1 MDIIRAENLTVGY
14 EGVQV
19 LRELSFAVPS
29 GEITAVIGKSGC
41 GKSTLL
47 KTLIGLNPPL
57 SGEVMFS
64 GETIDFTSE
73 ASLQRLFRKIGVLY
87 QNGALLNSL
96 SLYDNVAL
104 PLRMHYRG
112 MPARVEE
119 RMVTTRLAQVDLLQ
133 NQHRFP
139 SELSGGMKKRGALA
153 RALVLSPDIVF
164 CDEPSAGLDPLT
176 SAEIDRLLLY
186 LKQQLGMTVI
196 VVTHEL
202 RSIER
207 IADRV
212 LALHEGRLHFWG
224 SREEMLSSRD
234 HFLDRFFLKVAT
246 NDH

>member
-1 MDIIRAENLTVGY
+1 MDIIRVENLTVGY
-14 EGVQV
+14 GGAPV
-19 LRELSFAVPS
+19 LRELSFALPA

-47 KTLIGLNPPL
+47 KSLIGLNPPL
-57 SGEVMFS
+57 SGEVTVS
-64 GETIDFTSE
+64 GEAIDFSSE
-73 ASLQRLFRKIGVLY
+73 ASLQTLYGKIGVLY

-104 PLRMHYRG
+104 PLRMHFRG
-112 MPARVEE
+112 LPAKVEE
-119 RMVTTRLAQVDLLQ
+119 RMVAARLAQVDLLHTQ
-133 NQHRFP
+133 AKFP
-139 SELSGGMKKRGALA
+139 AELSGGMKKRGALA
-153 RALVLSPDIVF
+153 RALVLSPDIIF

-176 SAEIDRLLLY
+176 SAEIDDLLLY
-186 LKQQLGMTVI
+186 LKQDLHMTVI

-212 LALHEGRLHFWG
+212 LALHKGGVHFWG
-224 SREEMLSSRD
+224 RRAEMFSRPDR
-234 HFLDRFFLKVAT
+234 FLDSFFLKVEN

>member
-1 MDIIRAENLTVGY
+1 MDIIRVENLSVGY
-14 EGVQV
+14 GGAAV
-19 LRELSFAVPS
+19 LRELSFAVPA

-57 SGEVMFS
+57 SGEVTVS
-64 GETIDFTSE
+64 GETIDFSSE
-73 ASLQRLFRKIGVLY
+73 ASLQKLFRKIGVLY
-87 QNGALLNSL
+87 QNSALLNSL
-96 SLYDNVAL
+96 NLYDNVAL
-104 PLRMHYRG
+104 PIRMHFRG
-112 MPARVEE
+112 LPAQVEE
-119 RMVTTRLAQVDLLQ
+119 QMVTKRLSQVDLL
-133 NQHRFP
+133 HTRGKFP
-139 SELSGGMKKRGALA
+139 AELSGGMKKRGALA
-153 RALVLSPDIVF
+153 RALVLSPDIIF

-176 SAEIDRLLLY
+176 SAEIDDLLLH
-186 LKQQLGMTVI
+186 LNQELRMTII

-212 LALHEGRLHFWG
+212 LALHEGRVHFWG
-224 SREEMLSSRD
+224 SREDMLSSRN

>member
-1 MDIIRAENLTVGY
+1 MDIIRVENLNVGY
-14 EGVQV
+14 GGAPV
-19 LRELSFAVPS
+19 LRDLSFVLPA

-47 KTLIGLNPPL
+47 KTLMGLNPPL
-57 SGEVMFS
+57 SGEVMVS
-64 GETIDFTSE
+64 GETIDFSSE
-73 ASLQRLFRKIGVLY
+73 ASLRRLFRKIGVLY

-104 PLRMHYRG
+104 PLRMHFRG
-112 MPARVEE
+112 LPARVEE
-119 RMVTTRLAQVDLLQ
+119 QLVTTRLAQVNLLQ
-133 NQHRFP
+133 NRHRFP

-153 RALVLSPDIVF
+153 RAIMLSPDIVF

-176 SAEIDRLLLY
+176 SAEIDDLLLY
-186 LKQQLGMTVI
+186 LKQQLHMTVI

-207 IADRV
+207 IADRI
-212 LALHEGRLHFWG
+212 LALNEGRVHFWG
-224 SREEMLSSRD
+224 SREEMSSLQD
-234 HFLDRFFLKVAT
+234 HFLDRFFLKVES